1 MKNLVRS
8 LLLATASLLAVSAA
22 GADQPLNVVASFSI
36 IGDFA
41 KQVGGD
47 RIALTT
53 IVGPDGDAHAYE
65 AKPQDAAALSKADV
79 ILANGAHFEG
89 FLPRL
94 LESSGAKAP
103 VTELTKG
110 VDLLKSPEEHEGE
123 HDHDEA
129 KHDHDDDG
137 HDEAHEGH
145 DHGPLDPHAFQSA
158 ANAKIYV
165 ANIADAFCAA
175 DAAGCET
182 YKANAER
189 YAGELTALDADLK
202 QQAAAVPEARRT
214 VISSHDAFRYFEA
227 AYGIRFLAAEGIT
240 TEAEPSA
247 AGIAKLIDQAREG
260 KASAIFV
267 ENITDPRL
275 AEQIGRET
283 GLAMGGTLYS
293 DALTASDG
301 AAPTYIEM
309 MRQNMRTITGAIG
322 GS

>member
-1 MKNLVRS
+1 MKNLIHS
-8 LLLATASLLAVSAA
+8 LLLATSSLLAVSAA
-22 GADQPLNVVASFSI
+22 GADKPLNVVASFSI
-36 IGDFA
+36 VGDFA

-47 RIALTT
+47 RIVLTT

-65 AKPQDAAALSKADV
+65 AKPQDAAALAKADV

-110 VDLLKSPEEHEGE
+110 VDLLKSPEEHEDH
-123 HDHDEA
+123 HDDA
-129 KHDHDDDG
+129 KHDHDDEG
-137 HDEAHEGH
+137 HDEAH

-158 ANAKIYV
+158 ANAKVYV
-165 ANIADAFCAA
+165 ANIAEAFCAA
-175 DAAGCET
+175 DAAGCDT

-189 YAGELTALDADLK
+189 YAGELSALDAELK
-202 QQAAAVPEARRT
+202 REAAAVPEGRRT

-293 DALTASDG
+293 DALTAPDG
-301 AAPTYIEM
+301 PAPTYVQM
-309 MRQNMRTITGAIG
+309 MRHNMRTIVGAIG

>member
-65 AKPQDAAALSKADV
+65 AKPQDAAALAKADV

-110 VDLLKSPEEHEGE
+110 VDLLKSPEEHE
-123 HDHDEA
+123 DHHEEA
-129 KHDHDDDG
+129 G

-158 ANAKIYV
+158 ANAKVYV
-165 ANIADAFCAA
+165 ANIAEVFCAA
-175 DAAGCET
+175 DAAGCDT
-182 YKANAER
+182 YKANAAR
-189 YAGELTALDADLK
+189 YSGELSALDAELK
-202 QQAAAVPEARRT
+202 QEAAAVPEGRRT

-227 AYGIRFLAAEGIT
+227 AYGIRLLAAEGIT

-293 DALTASDG
+293 DALTAPDG
-301 AAPTYIEM
+301 PAPTYVQM
-309 MRQNMRTITGAIG
+309 MRHNMRTIVGAIG